1 MEVLRAPFA
10 LTIVYPPALLSLK
23 TPRKPSMTLGAS
35 DFEAL
40 STRAGQFFFKKL
52 KKWPHS
58 SDMRDSSSKKGLW
71 NECGSKSRAI
81 NDAILRFYSH
91 AVACSGF
98 NDASRPCESRISE
111 LCGHFFLVIEKKRC
125 AITRLRGSSGR
136 R

>member
-1 MEVLRAPFA
+1 MELLRAPFA

-40 STRAGQFFFKKL
+40 STSAGQFFFKKL

-71 NECGSKSRAI
+71 NECESKSRAI

-111 LCGHFFLVIEKKRC
+111 LCGHFF
-125 AITRLRGSSGR
+125 
-136 R
+136 